1 MPLEVL
7 QNRRSAPTR
16 LLADPAPDDAQIA
29 ELVRA
34 AIRVPDH
41 GKLEA
46 FRIILIR
53 GDARAALG
61 DALEKIHA
69 QNEPELP
76 EQLLAKDRSR
86 FAAPLN
92 LIVVARTN
100 AAHKV
105 PVIEQQLCAGLVAYN
120 LLIGAQA
127 LGFGGQWLTGWA
139 AYDRKVAELL
149 GLESNEHVIAFVSI
163 GTPTG
168 PAPEL
173 RRPQLENVLAEW
185 TP

>member
-1 MPLEVL
+1 MSLETL
-7 QNRRSAPTR
+7 NNRRSAPTR
-16 LLADPAPDDAQIA
+16 LLADPAPNDAQIA
-29 ELVRA
+29 ELVTA

-41 GKLEA
+41 GKLA
-46 FRIILIR
+46 PFRIIAVR

-61 DALEKIHA
+61 ESLAKIHA

-76 EQLLAKDRSR
+76 EQLLDKDRSR
-86 FAAPLN
+86 FSAPLN
-92 LIVVARTN
+92 LIVVASTN

-120 LLIGAQA
+120 LLIGAQG